1 MASLQINQEYI
12 QPKHSKY
19 SAIWKGIRHNLLT
32 TIGFFVVAI
41 FLILAVVGPLIVPY
55 DYAEQNIEQRLQPP
69 SADHIFG
76 TDEFG
81 RDVFSR
87 VVMGSRSV
95 LVIAG
100 SGAALAV
107 VFGLLIGLISGY
119 LGGLLDDVIMRLM
132 EVMMSIPG
140 LLLAMLVLFS
150 LGSSFYSVIL
160 VVGFMYIP
168 VVTRVVRSVVLD
180 IKTRA
185 FIEAAKLRGESIRY
199 ILMREVL
206 PNVLPHLAVEASMR
220 FVYAIFMVA
229 SLGFLGLG
237 VQPPTPDWGFMVSEA
252 RPYLVPL
259 LHRKTFLRMSTIHP
273 PPFPFVRLIQSFQWQ
288 YNTDIQLLFWKESNT
303 GQVLD
308 IL

>member
-1 MASLQINQEYI
+1 LASLQINQEYI

>member
-1 MASLQINQEYI
+1 LASLQINQEYI

-252 RPYLVPL
+252 RPFYNSAPWILFFPAESIAILVVGVSFVSDGLRKML
-259 LHRKTFLRMSTIHP
+259 LPGGVS
-273 PPFPFVRLIQSFQWQ
+273 S
-288 YNTDIQLLFWKESNT
+288 D
-303 GQVLD
+303 
-308 IL
+308 

>member
-132 EVMMSIPG
+132 EVMMSIP
-140 LLLAMLVLFS
+140 L
-150 LGSSFYSVIL
+150 Y
-160 VVGFMYIP
+160 
-168 VVTRVVRSVVLD
+168 
-180 IKTRA
+180 
-185 FIEAAKLRGESIRY
+185 
-199 ILMREVL
+199 
-206 PNVLPHLAVEASMR
+206 
-220 FVYAIFMVA
+220 
-229 SLGFLGLG
+229 
-237 VQPPTPDWGFMVSEA
+237 W
-252 RPYLVPL
+252 
-259 LHRKTFLRMSTIHP
+259 
-273 PPFPFVRLIQSFQWQ
+273 
-288 YNTDIQLLFWKESNT
+288 
-303 GQVLD
+303 
-308 IL
+308 

>member
-1 MASLQINQEYI
+1 MAICLQNNQEYR
-12 QPKHSKY
+12 HSKLF
-19 SAIWKGIRHNLLT
+19 SIWRGVRRNTLT
-32 TIGFFVVAI
+32 VIGFVIVII
-41 FLILAVVGPLIVPY
+41 FLLMALVGPLVVPY
-55 DYAEQNIEQRLQPP
+55 SFSDQNIEQRLQPP
-69 SADHIFG
+69 SEDHIFG

-87 VVMGSRSV
+87 IIVGSRNV
-95 LVIAG
+95 CIVAG

-107 VFGLLIGLISGY
+107 FLGLLLGLIAGY
-119 LGGLLDDVIMRLM
+119 WGGVLDDVVMRLM
-132 EVMMSIPG
+132 EVMMAIPG

-185 FIEAAKLRGESIRY
+185 FVEAAKLRGESIRY
-199 ILMREVL
+199 ILMREIL

-237 VQPPTPDWGFMVSEA
+237 VQPPAPDWGFMVSEA
-252 RPYLVPL
+252 RPFYNVAPWVIFSPAASIAILVVGVSFVSDGLRRIL
-259 LHRKTFLRMSTIHP
+259 LPGGVSG
-273 PPFPFVRLIQSFQWQ
+273 
-288 YNTDIQLLFWKESNT
+288 D
-303 GQVLD
+303 
-308 IL
+308 

>member
-1 MASLQINQEYI
+1 MAICLQNNQEYR
-12 QPKHSKY
+12 HSKLF
-19 SAIWKGIRHNLLT
+19 SIWRGVRRNTLT
-32 TIGFFVVAI
+32 VIGFVIVTI
-41 FLILAVVGPLIVPY
+41 FLLMALVGPLVVPY
-55 DYAEQNIEQRLQPP
+55 SYSDQNIEQRLQPP
-69 SADHIFG
+69 SEDHIFG

-87 VVMGSRSV
+87 IIVGSRNV
-95 LVIAG
+95 CIVAG

-107 VFGLLIGLISGY
+107 FLGLLLGLIAGY
-119 LGGLLDDVIMRLM
+119 WGGVLDNVIMRLM
-132 EVMMSIPG
+132 EVMMAIPG

-185 FIEAAKLRGESIRY
+185 FVEAAKLRGESIRY
-199 ILMREVL
+199 ILMREIL

-237 VQPPTPDWGFMVSEA
+237 VQPPAPDWGFMVSEA
-252 RPYLVPL
+252 RPFYNVAPWVIFSPAASIAILVVGVSFVSDGLRRIL
-259 LHRKTFLRMSTIHP
+259 LPGGVSG
-273 PPFPFVRLIQSFQWQ
+273 
-288 YNTDIQLLFWKESNT
+288 D
-303 GQVLD
+303 
-308 IL
+308 

>member
-1 MASLQINQEYI
+1 MAICLQNNQEYR
-12 QPKHSKY
+12 HSKLF
-19 SAIWKGIRHNLLT
+19 SIWRGVRRNTLT
-32 TIGFFVVAI
+32 VIGFVIVTI
-41 FLILAVVGPLIVPY
+41 FLLMALVGPLVVPY
-55 DYAEQNIEQRLQPP
+55 SYSDQNIEQRLQPP
-69 SADHIFG
+69 SEDHIFG

-87 VVMGSRSV
+87 IIVGSRNV
-95 LVIAG
+95 CIVAG
-100 SGAALAV
+100 SGATLAV
-107 VFGLLIGLISGY
+107 FLGLLLGLIAGY
-119 LGGLLDDVIMRLM
+119 WGGVLDNVIMRLM
-132 EVMMSIPG
+132 EVMMAIPG

-185 FIEAAKLRGESIRY
+185 FVEAAKLRGESIRY
-199 ILMREVL
+199 ILMREIL

-237 VQPPTPDWGFMVSEA
+237 VQPPAPDWGFMVSEA
-252 RPYLVPL
+252 RPFYNVAPWVIFFPAASIAILVVGVSFVSDGLRRIL
-259 LHRKTFLRMSTIHP
+259 LPGGVSG
-273 PPFPFVRLIQSFQWQ
+273 
-288 YNTDIQLLFWKESNT
+288 D
-303 GQVLD
+303 
-308 IL
+308 

>member
-1 MASLQINQEYI
+1 MAICLQNNQEYR
-12 QPKHSKY
+12 HSKLF
-19 SAIWKGIRHNLLT
+19 SIWRGVRRNTLT
-32 TIGFFVVAI
+32 VIGFVIVTI
-41 FLILAVVGPLIVPY
+41 FLLMALVGPLVVPY
-55 DYAEQNIEQRLQPP
+55 SYSDQNIEQRLQPP
-69 SADHIFG
+69 SEDHIFG

-87 VVMGSRSV
+87 IIVGSRNV
-95 LVIAG
+95 CIVAG

-107 VFGLLIGLISGY
+107 FLGLLLGLIAGY
-119 LGGLLDDVIMRLM
+119 WGGVLDDVVMRLM
-132 EVMMSIPG
+132 EVMMAIPG

-185 FIEAAKLRGESIRY
+185 FVEAAKLRGESIRY
-199 ILMREVL
+199 ILMREIL

-237 VQPPTPDWGFMVSEA
+237 VQPPAPDWGFMVSEA
-252 RPYLVPL
+252 RPFYNVAPWVIFFPAASIAILVVGVSFVSDGLRRIL
-259 LHRKTFLRMSTIHP
+259 LPGGVSG
-273 PPFPFVRLIQSFQWQ
+273 
-288 YNTDIQLLFWKESNT
+288 D
-303 GQVLD
+303 
-308 IL
+308 

>member
-1 MASLQINQEYI
+1 MAICLQNNQEYR
-12 QPKHSKY
+12 HSKLF
-19 SAIWKGIRHNLLT
+19 SIWRGVRRNTLT
-32 TIGFFVVAI
+32 VIGFVIVTI
-41 FLILAVVGPLIVPY
+41 FLLMALVGPLVVPY
-55 DYAEQNIEQRLQPP
+55 SYSDQNIEQRLQPP
-69 SADHIFG
+69 SEDHIFG

-87 VVMGSRSV
+87 IVVGSRNV
-95 LVIAG
+95 CIVAG

-107 VFGLLIGLISGY
+107 FLGLLLGLIAGY
-119 LGGLLDDVIMRLM
+119 WGGVLDNVIMRLM
-132 EVMMSIPG
+132 EVMMAIPG

-185 FIEAAKLRGESIRY
+185 FVEAAKLRGESIRY
-199 ILMREVL
+199 ILMREIL

-237 VQPPTPDWGFMVSEA
+237 VQPPAPDWGFMVSEA
-252 RPYLVPL
+252 RPFYNVAPWVIFFPAASIAILVVGVSFVSDGLRRIL
-259 LHRKTFLRMSTIHP
+259 LPGGVSG
-273 PPFPFVRLIQSFQWQ
+273 
-288 YNTDIQLLFWKESNT
+288 D
-303 GQVLD
+303 
-308 IL
+308 

>member
-1 MASLQINQEYI
+1 MAICLQNNQEYR
-12 QPKHSKY
+12 HSKLF
-19 SAIWKGIRHNLLT
+19 SIWRGVRRNTLT
-32 TIGFFVVAI
+32 VIGFVIVII
-41 FLILAVVGPLIVPY
+41 FLLMALVGPLVVPY
-55 DYAEQNIEQRLQPP
+55 SFSDQNIEQRLQPP
-69 SADHIFG
+69 SEDHIFG

-87 VVMGSRSV
+87 IVVGSRNV
-95 LVIAG
+95 CIVAG

-107 VFGLLIGLISGY
+107 FLGLLLGLIAGY
-119 LGGLLDDVIMRLM
+119 WGGVLDNVIMRLM
-132 EVMMSIPG
+132 EVMMAIPG

-185 FIEAAKLRGESIRY
+185 FVEAAKLRGESIRY
-199 ILMREVL
+199 ILMREIL

-237 VQPPTPDWGFMVSEA
+237 VQPPAPDWGFMVSEA
-252 RPYLVPL
+252 RPFYNVAPWVIFFPAASIAILVVGVSFVSDGLRRIL
-259 LHRKTFLRMSTIHP
+259 LPGGVSG
-273 PPFPFVRLIQSFQWQ
+273 
-288 YNTDIQLLFWKESNT
+288 D
-303 GQVLD
+303 
-308 IL
+308 

>member
-1 MASLQINQEYI
+1 MAICLQNNQEYR
-12 QPKHSKY
+12 HSKLF
-19 SAIWKGIRHNLLT
+19 SIWRGVRRNTLT
-32 TIGFFVVAI
+32 VIGFVIVTI
-41 FLILAVVGPLIVPY
+41 FLLMALVGPLVVPY
-55 DYAEQNIEQRLQPP
+55 SYSDQNIEQRLQPP
-69 SADHIFG
+69 SEDHIFG

-87 VVMGSRSV
+87 IVVGSRNV
-95 LVIAG
+95 CIVAG

-107 VFGLLIGLISGY
+107 FLGLLLGLIAGY
-119 LGGLLDDVIMRLM
+119 WGGVLDDVVMRLM
-132 EVMMSIPG
+132 EVMMAIPG

-185 FIEAAKLRGESIRY
+185 FVEAAKLRGESIRY
-199 ILMREVL
+199 ILMREIL

-237 VQPPTPDWGFMVSEA
+237 VQPPAPDWGFMVSEA
-252 RPYLVPL
+252 RPFYNVAPWVIFSPAASIAILVVGVSFVSDGLRRIL
-259 LHRKTFLRMSTIHP
+259 LPGGVSG
-273 PPFPFVRLIQSFQWQ
+273 
-288 YNTDIQLLFWKESNT
+288 D
-303 GQVLD
+303 
-308 IL
+308 

>member
-1 MASLQINQEYI
+1 M
-12 QPKHSKY
+12 
-19 SAIWKGIRHNLLT
+19 
-32 TIGFFVVAI
+32 AI

-252 RPYLVPL
+252 RPFYNSAPWILFFPAASIAILVVGVSFVSDGLRKML
-259 LHRKTFLRMSTIHP
+259 LPGGVS
-273 PPFPFVRLIQSFQWQ
+273 S
-288 YNTDIQLLFWKESNT
+288 D
-303 GQVLD
+303 
-308 IL
+308 

>member
-1 MASLQINQEYI
+1 MAL
-12 QPKHSKY
+12 
-19 SAIWKGIRHNLLT
+19 
-32 TIGFFVVAI
+32 
-41 FLILAVVGPLIVPY
+41 VGPLVVPY
-55 DYAEQNIEQRLQPP
+55 SFSDQNIEQRLQPP
-69 SADHIFG
+69 SEDHIFG

-87 VVMGSRSV
+87 IIVGSRNV
-95 LVIAG
+95 CIVAG
-100 SGAALAV
+100 SGATLAV
-107 VFGLLIGLISGY
+107 FLGLLLGLIAGY
-119 LGGLLDDVIMRLM
+119 WGGVLDNVIMRLM
-132 EVMMSIPG
+132 EVMMAIPG

-185 FIEAAKLRGESIRY
+185 FVEAAKLRGESIRY
-199 ILMREVL
+199 ILMREIL

-237 VQPPTPDWGFMVSEA
+237 VQPPAPDWGFMVSEA
-252 RPYLVPL
+252 RPFYNVAPWVIFFPAASIAILVVGVSFVSDGLRRIL
-259 LHRKTFLRMSTIHP
+259 LPGGVSG
-273 PPFPFVRLIQSFQWQ
+273 
-288 YNTDIQLLFWKESNT
+288 D
-303 GQVLD
+303 
-308 IL
+308 

>member
-1 MASLQINQEYI
+1 MAICIQSNQEYR
-12 QPKHSKY
+12 HSKLF
-19 SAIWKGIRHNLLT
+19 SIWRGIRRNTLT
-32 TIGFFVVAI
+32 VIGFFIVTLFLLMAI
-41 FLILAVVGPLIVPY
+41 FGPLFVPY
-55 DYAEQNIEQRLQPP
+55 DYAEQNIEKRLQPP
-69 SADHIFG
+69 SAEHIFG

-87 VVMGSRSV
+87 VVVGSRNV
-95 LVIAG
+95 FIVAG

-107 VFGLLIGLISGY
+107 LLGLFLGLVSGY
-119 LGGLLDDVIMRLM
+119 WGGLLDDVLMRLM
-132 EVMMSIPG
+132 EVMMAIPG

-185 FIEAAKLRGESIRY
+185 FVEAAKLRGESIGY
-199 ILMREVL
+199 ILFREIL
-206 PNVLPHLAVEASMR
+206 PNVLPHLAVEGSMR

-237 VQPPTPDWGFMVSEA
+237 VQPPAPDWGFMVSEA
-252 RPYLVPL
+252 RPFFSVAPWVLFFPAASIAILVVGVSFVSDGLRRIL
-259 LHRKTFLRMSTIHP
+259 LPGGVSSDR
-273 PPFPFVRLIQSFQWQ
+273 
-288 YNTDIQLLFWKESNT
+288 YA
-303 GQVLD
+303 
-308 IL
+308 

>member
-1 MASLQINQEYI
+1 MAICLQNNQEYR
-12 QPKHSKY
+12 HSKLF
-19 SAIWKGIRHNLLT
+19 SIWRGVRRNTLT
-32 TIGFFVVAI
+32 VIGFVIVII
-41 FLILAVVGPLIVPY
+41 FLLMALVGPLVVPY
-55 DYAEQNIEQRLQPP
+55 SYSDQNIEQRLQPP
-69 SADHIFG
+69 SEDHIFG

-87 VVMGSRSV
+87 IVVGSRNV
-95 LVIAG
+95 CIVAG

-107 VFGLLIGLISGY
+107 FLGLLLGLIAGY
-119 LGGLLDDVIMRLM
+119 WGGVLDDVVMRLM
-132 EVMMSIPG
+132 EVMMAIPG

-185 FIEAAKLRGESIRY
+185 FVEAAKLRGESIRY
-199 ILMREVL
+199 ILMREIL

-237 VQPPTPDWGFMVSEA
+237 VQPPAPDWGFMVSEA
-252 RPYLVPL
+252 RPFYNVAPWVIFFPAASIAILVVGVSFVSDGLRRIL
-259 LHRKTFLRMSTIHP
+259 LPGGVSG
-273 PPFPFVRLIQSFQWQ
+273 
-288 YNTDIQLLFWKESNT
+288 D
-303 GQVLD
+303 
-308 IL
+308 

>member
-1 MASLQINQEYI
+1 MAICLQNNQEYR
-12 QPKHSKY
+12 HSKLF
-19 SAIWKGIRHNLLT
+19 SIWRGVRRNTLT
-32 TIGFFVVAI
+32 VIGFVIVII
-41 FLILAVVGPLIVPY
+41 FLLMALVGPLVVPY
-55 DYAEQNIEQRLQPP
+55 SFSDQNIEQRLQPP
-69 SADHIFG
+69 SEDHIFG

-87 VVMGSRSV
+87 IVVGSRNV
-95 LVIAG
+95 CIVAG

-107 VFGLLIGLISGY
+107 FLGLLLGLIAGY
-119 LGGLLDDVIMRLM
+119 WGGVLDDVVMRLM
-132 EVMMSIPG
+132 EVMMAIPG

-185 FIEAAKLRGESIRY
+185 FVEAAKLRGESIRY
-199 ILMREVL
+199 ILMREIL

-237 VQPPTPDWGFMVSEA
+237 VQPPAPDWGFMVSEA
-252 RPYLVPL
+252 RPFYNVAPWVIFFPAASIAILVVGVSFVSDGLRRIL
-259 LHRKTFLRMSTIHP
+259 LPGGVSG
-273 PPFPFVRLIQSFQWQ
+273 
-288 YNTDIQLLFWKESNT
+288 D
-303 GQVLD
+303 
-308 IL
+308 

>member
-1 MASLQINQEYI
+1 MAICLQNNQEYR
-12 QPKHSKY
+12 HSKLF
-19 SAIWKGIRHNLLT
+19 SIWRGVRRNTLT
-32 TIGFFVVAI
+32 VIGFVIVII
-41 FLILAVVGPLIVPY
+41 FLLMALVGPLVVPY
-55 DYAEQNIEQRLQPP
+55 SFSDQNIEQRLQPP
-69 SADHIFG
+69 SEDHIFG

-87 VVMGSRSV
+87 IIVGSRNV
-95 LVIAG
+95 CIVAG

-107 VFGLLIGLISGY
+107 FLGLLLGLIAGY
-119 LGGLLDDVIMRLM
+119 WGGVLDDVVMRLM
-132 EVMMSIPG
+132 EVMMAIPG

-185 FIEAAKLRGESIRY
+185 FVEAAKLRGESIRY
-199 ILMREVL
+199 ILMREIL

-237 VQPPTPDWGFMVSEA
+237 VQPPAPDWGFMVSEA
-252 RPYLVPL
+252 RPFYNVAPWVIFFPAASIAILVVGVSFVSDGLRRIL
-259 LHRKTFLRMSTIHP
+259 LPGGVSG
-273 PPFPFVRLIQSFQWQ
+273 
-288 YNTDIQLLFWKESNT
+288 D
-303 GQVLD
+303 
-308 IL
+308 

>member
-1 MASLQINQEYI
+1 M
-12 QPKHSKY
+12 
-19 SAIWKGIRHNLLT
+19 
-32 TIGFFVVAI
+32 
-41 FLILAVVGPLIVPY
+41 PY

-252 RPYLVPL
+252 RPFYNSAPWILFFPAASIAILVVGVSFVSDGLRKML
-259 LHRKTFLRMSTIHP
+259 LPGGVS
-273 PPFPFVRLIQSFQWQ
+273 S
-288 YNTDIQLLFWKESNT
+288 D
-303 GQVLD
+303 
-308 IL
+308 

>member
-1 MASLQINQEYI
+1 MAICLQNNQEYR
-12 QPKHSKY
+12 HSKLF
-19 SAIWKGIRHNLLT
+19 SIWRGVRRNTLT
-32 TIGFFVVAI
+32 VIGFVIVTI
-41 FLILAVVGPLIVPY
+41 FLLMALVGPLVVPY
-55 DYAEQNIEQRLQPP
+55 SYSDQNIEQRLQPP
-69 SADHIFG
+69 SEDHIFG

-87 VVMGSRSV
+87 IVVGSRNV
-95 LVIAG
+95 CIVAG

-107 VFGLLIGLISGY
+107 FLGLLLGLIAGY
-119 LGGLLDDVIMRLM
+119 WGGVLDDVVMRLM
-132 EVMMSIPG
+132 EVMMAIPG

-185 FIEAAKLRGESIRY
+185 FVEAAKLRGESIRY
-199 ILMREVL
+199 ILMREIL

-237 VQPPTPDWGFMVSEA
+237 VQPPAPDWGFMVSEA
-252 RPYLVPL
+252 RPFYNVAPWVIFFPAASIAILVVGVSFVSDGLRRIL
-259 LHRKTFLRMSTIHP
+259 LPGGVSG
-273 PPFPFVRLIQSFQWQ
+273 
-288 YNTDIQLLFWKESNT
+288 D
-303 GQVLD
+303 
-308 IL
+308 

>member
-1 MASLQINQEYI
+1 MAICLQNNQEYR
-12 QPKHSKY
+12 HSKLF
-19 SAIWKGIRHNLLT
+19 SIWRGVRRNTLT
-32 TIGFFVVAI
+32 VIGFVIVTI
-41 FLILAVVGPLIVPY
+41 FLLMALVGPLVVPY
-55 DYAEQNIEQRLQPP
+55 SYSDQNIEQRLQPP
-69 SADHIFG
+69 SEDHIFG

-87 VVMGSRSV
+87 IIVGSRNV
-95 LVIAG
+95 CIVAG

-107 VFGLLIGLISGY
+107 FLGLLLGLIAGY
-119 LGGLLDDVIMRLM
+119 WGGVLDNVIMRLM
-132 EVMMSIPG
+132 EVMMAIPG

-185 FIEAAKLRGESIRY
+185 FVEAAKLRGESIRY
-199 ILMREVL
+199 ILMREIL

-237 VQPPTPDWGFMVSEA
+237 VQPPAPDWGFMVSEA
-252 RPYLVPL
+252 RPFYNVAPWVIFFPAASIAILVVGVSFVSDGLRRIL
-259 LHRKTFLRMSTIHP
+259 LPGGVSG
-273 PPFPFVRLIQSFQWQ
+273 
-288 YNTDIQLLFWKESNT
+288 D
-303 GQVLD
+303 
-308 IL
+308 

>member
-1 MASLQINQEYI
+1 
-12 QPKHSKY
+12 
-19 SAIWKGIRHNLLT
+19 
-32 TIGFFVVAI
+32 
-41 FLILAVVGPLIVPY
+41 
-55 DYAEQNIEQRLQPP
+55 
-69 SADHIFG
+69 
-76 TDEFG
+76 
-81 RDVFSR
+81 
-87 VVMGSRSV
+87 
-95 LVIAG
+95 
-100 SGAALAV
+100 
-107 VFGLLIGLISGY
+107 
-119 LGGLLDDVIMRLM
+119 
-132 EVMMSIPG
+132 
-140 LLLAMLVLFS
+140 MLVLFS

-252 RPYLVPL
+252 RPFYNSAPWILFFPAASIAILVVGVSFVSDGLRKML
-259 LHRKTFLRMSTIHP
+259 LPGGVS
-273 PPFPFVRLIQSFQWQ
+273 S
-288 YNTDIQLLFWKESNT
+288 D
-303 GQVLD
+303 
-308 IL
+308 

>member
-1 MASLQINQEYI
+1 MAICLQNNQEYR
-12 QPKHSKY
+12 HSKLF
-19 SAIWKGIRHNLLT
+19 SIWRGVRRNTLT
-32 TIGFFVVAI
+32 VIGFVIVTI
-41 FLILAVVGPLIVPY
+41 FLLMALVGPLVVPY
-55 DYAEQNIEQRLQPP
+55 SYSDQYIEQRLQPP
-69 SADHIFG
+69 SEDHIFG

-87 VVMGSRSV
+87 IVVGSRNV
-95 LVIAG
+95 CIVAG

-107 VFGLLIGLISGY
+107 FLGLLLGLIAGY
-119 LGGLLDDVIMRLM
+119 WGGVLDDVVMRLM
-132 EVMMSIPG
+132 EVMMAIPG

-185 FIEAAKLRGESIRY
+185 FVEAAKLRGESIRY
-199 ILMREVL
+199 ILMREIL

-237 VQPPTPDWGFMVSEA
+237 VQPPAPDWGFMVSEA
-252 RPYLVPL
+252 RPFYSVAPWVIFFPAASIAILVVGVSFVSDGLRRIL
-259 LHRKTFLRMSTIHP
+259 LPGGVSG
-273 PPFPFVRLIQSFQWQ
+273 
-288 YNTDIQLLFWKESNT
+288 D
-303 GQVLD
+303 
-308 IL
+308 

>member
-1 MASLQINQEYI
+1 MAICLQNNQEYR
-12 QPKHSKY
+12 HSKLF
-19 SAIWKGIRHNLLT
+19 SIWRGVRRNTLT
-32 TIGFFVVAI
+32 VIGFVIVTI
-41 FLILAVVGPLIVPY
+41 FLLMALVGPLVVPY
-55 DYAEQNIEQRLQPP
+55 SFSDQNIEQRLQPP
-69 SADHIFG
+69 SEDHIFG

-87 VVMGSRSV
+87 IIVGSRNV
-95 LVIAG
+95 CIVAG

-107 VFGLLIGLISGY
+107 FLGLLLGLIAGY
-119 LGGLLDDVIMRLM
+119 WGGVLDNVIMRLM
-132 EVMMSIPG
+132 EVMMAIPG

-185 FIEAAKLRGESIRY
+185 FVEAAKLRGESIRY
-199 ILMREVL
+199 ILMREIL

-237 VQPPTPDWGFMVSEA
+237 VQPPAPDWGFMVSEA
-252 RPYLVPL
+252 RPFYNVAPWVIFFPAASIAILVVGVSFVSDGLRRIL
-259 LHRKTFLRMSTIHP
+259 LPGGVSG
-273 PPFPFVRLIQSFQWQ
+273 
-288 YNTDIQLLFWKESNT
+288 D
-303 GQVLD
+303 
-308 IL
+308 

>member
-1 MASLQINQEYI
+1 MAICLQNNQEYR
-12 QPKHSKY
+12 HSKLF
-19 SAIWKGIRHNLLT
+19 SIWRGVRRNTLT
-32 TIGFFVVAI
+32 VIGFVIVII
-41 FLILAVVGPLIVPY
+41 FLLMALVGPLVVPY
-55 DYAEQNIEQRLQPP
+55 SFSDQNIEQRLQPP
-69 SADHIFG
+69 SEDHIFG

-87 VVMGSRSV
+87 IIVGSRNV
-95 LVIAG
+95 CIVAG
-100 SGAALAV
+100 SGATLAV
-107 VFGLLIGLISGY
+107 FLGLLLGLIAGY
-119 LGGLLDDVIMRLM
+119 WGGVLDNVIMRLM
-132 EVMMSIPG
+132 EVMMAIPG

-185 FIEAAKLRGESIRY
+185 FVEAAKLRGESIRY
-199 ILMREVL
+199 ILMREIL

-237 VQPPTPDWGFMVSEA
+237 VQPPAPDWGFMVSEA
-252 RPYLVPL
+252 RPFYNVAPWVIFFPAASIAILVVGVSFVSDGLRRIL
-259 LHRKTFLRMSTIHP
+259 LPGGVSG
-273 PPFPFVRLIQSFQWQ
+273 
-288 YNTDIQLLFWKESNT
+288 D
-303 GQVLD
+303 
-308 IL
+308 

>member
-1 MASLQINQEYI
+1 MAICLQNNQEYR
-12 QPKHSKY
+12 HSKLF
-19 SAIWKGIRHNLLT
+19 SIWRGVRRNTLT
-32 TIGFFVVAI
+32 VIGFVIVII
-41 FLILAVVGPLIVPY
+41 FLLMALVGPLVVPY
-55 DYAEQNIEQRLQPP
+55 SFSDQNIEQRLQPP
-69 SADHIFG
+69 SEDHIFG

-87 VVMGSRSV
+87 IIVGSRNV
-95 LVIAG
+95 CIVAG
-100 SGAALAV
+100 SGATLAV
-107 VFGLLIGLISGY
+107 FLGLLLGLIAGY
-119 LGGLLDDVIMRLM
+119 WGGVLDNVIMRLM
-132 EVMMSIPG
+132 EVMMAIPG

-185 FIEAAKLRGESIRY
+185 FVEAAKLRGESIRY
-199 ILMREVL
+199 ILMREIL

-237 VQPPTPDWGFMVSEA
+237 VQPPAPDWGFMVSEA
-252 RPYLVPL
+252 RPFYNVAPWVIFSPAASIAILVVGVSFVSDGLRRIL
-259 LHRKTFLRMSTIHP
+259 LPGGVSG
-273 PPFPFVRLIQSFQWQ
+273 
-288 YNTDIQLLFWKESNT
+288 D
-303 GQVLD
+303 
-308 IL
+308 

>member
-1 MASLQINQEYI
+1 MAICLQNNQEYR
-12 QPKHSKY
+12 HSKLF
-19 SAIWKGIRHNLLT
+19 SIWRGVRRNTLT
-32 TIGFFVVAI
+32 VIGFVIVTI
-41 FLILAVVGPLIVPY
+41 FLLMALVGPLVVPY
-55 DYAEQNIEQRLQPP
+55 SYSDQNIEQRLQPP
-69 SADHIFG
+69 SEDHIFG

-87 VVMGSRSV
+87 IIVGSRNV
-95 LVIAG
+95 CIVAG

-107 VFGLLIGLISGY
+107 FLGLLLGLIAGY
-119 LGGLLDDVIMRLM
+119 WGGVLDDVVMRLM
-132 EVMMSIPG
+132 EVMMAIPG

-185 FIEAAKLRGESIRY
+185 FVEAAKLRGESIRY
-199 ILMREVL
+199 ILMREIL

-237 VQPPTPDWGFMVSEA
+237 VQPPAPDWGFMVSEA
-252 RPYLVPL
+252 RPFYNVAPWVIFSPAASIAILVVGVSFVSDGLRRIL
-259 LHRKTFLRMSTIHP
+259 LPGGVSG
-273 PPFPFVRLIQSFQWQ
+273 
-288 YNTDIQLLFWKESNT
+288 D
-303 GQVLD
+303 
-308 IL
+308 

>member
-1 MASLQINQEYI
+1 MAICLQNNQEYR
-12 QPKHSKY
+12 HSKLF
-19 SAIWKGIRHNLLT
+19 SIWRGVRRNTLT
-32 TIGFFVVAI
+32 VIGFVIVII
-41 FLILAVVGPLIVPY
+41 FLLMALVGPLVVPY
-55 DYAEQNIEQRLQPP
+55 SFSDQNIEQRLQPP
-69 SADHIFG
+69 SEDHIFG

-87 VVMGSRSV
+87 IIVGSRNV
-95 LVIAG
+95 CIVAG

-107 VFGLLIGLISGY
+107 FLGLLLGLIAGY
-119 LGGLLDDVIMRLM
+119 WGGVLDNVIMRLM
-132 EVMMSIPG
+132 EVMMAIPG

-185 FIEAAKLRGESIRY
+185 FVEAAKLRGESIRY
-199 ILMREVL
+199 ILMREIL

-237 VQPPTPDWGFMVSEA
+237 VQPPAPDWGFMVSEA
-252 RPYLVPL
+252 RPFYNVAPWVIFFPAASIAILVVGVSFVSDGLRRIL
-259 LHRKTFLRMSTIHP
+259 LPGGVSG
-273 PPFPFVRLIQSFQWQ
+273 
-288 YNTDIQLLFWKESNT
+288 D
-303 GQVLD
+303 
-308 IL
+308 